1 MGILDTQNLNDT
13 LLPSF
18 EGLDNKRAPFGNKGQ
33 YNTGEDPSFNE
44 SFGGF
49 SYAADEIAREAFG
62 TDAKSTR
69 IGPIGNPMPQGD
81 DFKYGT
87 EGQARLST
95 SQSTVLTQAA
105 KMTSGQITDFGS
117 EGTAAKIAML
127 WTTSD
132 ELRSLRNTLNG
143 SGKEATGYD
152 ANHSYGISNW
162 TMDVEGATTDLAQA
176 FVDDGNKQ
184 GKTYLATVDD
194 IQSAEEGSGKYAGI
208 NQGATEVYRPQV
220 TMATGLRNI
229 SGIREGVPLSRSAD
243 VTTALQEK
251 VAALMDSG
259 DDATDDSNGS
269 PMGGGH

>member
-127 WTTSD
+127 WTSSNQ
-132 ELRSLRNTLNG
+132 LRNLRNTLNG
-143 SGKEATGYD
+143 SGEEASGYD

-162 TMDVEGATTDLAQA
+162 NTDVDAATTDAAEA
-176 FVDDGNKQ
+176 FIEGGLDAMHKVAD
-184 GKTYLATVDD
+184 AV
-194 IQSAEEGSGKYAGI
+194 AEGEYAGV
-208 NQGATEVYRPQV
+208 NEGATEVYRPQV

-269 PMGGGH
+269 PMSGGH

>member
-49 SYAADEIAREAFG
+49 SYAADETAREAFG

-105 KMTSGQITDFGS
+105 KMTAGKDTEFGS
-117 EGTAAKIAML
+117 EGSAAKIAL
-127 WTTSD
+127 SWTTSD
-132 ELRSLRNTLNG
+132 ELRSLRNTQTG
-143 SGKEATGYD
+143 SGQDTSGYD
-152 ANHSYGISNW
+152 ANNSYGISNW
-162 TMDVEGATTDLAQA
+162 NTDAEGVGSDFEDA
-176 FVDDGNKQ
+176 FAEAGIDGAFAVVD
-184 GKTYLATVDD
+184 AA
-194 IQSAEEGSGKYAGI
+194 IEGKYTGV
-208 NQGATEVYRPQV
+208 NEGATEVYRPQV
-220 TMATGLRNI
+220 TVATGLRNI
-229 SGIREGVPLSRSAD
+229 SGIREGIPMSRAAD
-243 VTTALQEK
+243 VSTVLQEK
-251 VAALMDSG
+251 VAARTPASG
-259 DDATDDSNGS
+259 ADKAGPGDW
-269 PMGGGH
+269 GGA